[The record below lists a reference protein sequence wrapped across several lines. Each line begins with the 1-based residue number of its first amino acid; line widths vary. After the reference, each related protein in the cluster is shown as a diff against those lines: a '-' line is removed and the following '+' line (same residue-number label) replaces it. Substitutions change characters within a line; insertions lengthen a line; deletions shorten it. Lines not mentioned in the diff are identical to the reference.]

1 MTTPDHEALLLD
13 IYRDLTVCLGG
24 IFAVHEKEIA
34 EEVIW
39 EITRNVGALFRRHR
53 SQVARADAAKSR
65 AEYRPH
71 PAIVHLLSEL
81 QEAAA

>member
-1 MTTPDHEALLLD
+1 MTTPDHEALLHD
-13 IYRDLTVCLGG
+13 VYRDLTVCLGG
-24 IFAVHEKEIA
+24 IFAVCEKEIA
-34 EEVIW
+34 DEMIW
-39 EITRNVGALFRRHR
+39 EITRNVGALFRRPR
-53 SQVARADAAKSR
+53 SQVARAEAR